1 MRNEQNP
8 QKQNQP
14 AAAAPMPAPA
24 VVNNQAQPQQAPAQ
38 GQKSGPAIEKR
49 LVKGENIM
57 AKAKEHAQSQQMVA
71 KTAVKVE
78 AKPNRIAKPRAFFS
92 QKDSADLV
100 QQSEG
105 DNMMPKPEAK
115 EAPK

>member
-1 MRNEQNP
+1 
-8 QKQNQP
+8 
-14 AAAAPMPAPA
+14 
-24 VVNNQAQPQQAPAQ
+24 
-38 GQKSGPAIEKR
+38 
-49 LVKGENIM
+49 M
-57 AKAKEHAQSQQMVA
+57 AKAKEHARTQNEQKSQQMMS

-78 AKPNRIAKPRAFFS
+78 AKPNRIAKPRSFFS
-92 QKDSADLV
+92 QKDSADFV